1 MSELNKKEQERL
13 NRLKQI
19 DRYLIDPRD
28 HVLRSFDGR
37 SVMKEKTVPVIAA
50 IMVICAVL
58 CAVFAFT
65 RPQTQKI
72 LLFAAAAFF
81 VFYGVRYWQYYMAL
95 KGK

>member
-1 MSELNKKEQERL
+1 M
-13 NRLKQI
+13 
-19 DRYLIDPRD
+19 
-28 HVLRSFDGR
+28 
-37 SVMKEKTVPVIAA
+37 PVIAA